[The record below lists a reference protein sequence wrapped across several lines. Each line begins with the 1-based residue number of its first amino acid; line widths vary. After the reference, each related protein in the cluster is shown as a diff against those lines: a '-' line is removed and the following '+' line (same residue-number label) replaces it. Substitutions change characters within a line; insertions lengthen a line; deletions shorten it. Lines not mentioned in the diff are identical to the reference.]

1 MYTKKLRTSF
11 YEKCHKRIYTKWNKT
26 LCTIIK
32 YKQNEIKNLHYEEIH
47 QTLFNKRIIT
57 TLEKEVKFLKTE
69 ISSKNDIIDKFVNST
84 INKENKENVEGKTW
98 RNENK
103 T

>member
-32 YKQNEIKNLHYEEIH
+32 YKQN
-47 QTLFNKRIIT
+47 
-57 TLEKEVKFLKTE
+57 
-69 ISSKNDIIDKFVNST
+69 
-84 INKENKENVEGKTW
+84 
-98 RNENK
+98 
-103 T
+103 